1 MGSVN
6 TLLTSIFP
14 FLLISLSNYSLQ
26 ILATYTPEATER
38 NIHIDNDCDDCDDDN
53 YGDIRINDDLGM
65 ILL

>member
-26 ILATYTPEATER
+26 ILATYTPEATEH
-38 NIHIDNDCDDCDDDN
+38 NIHIINDYDDCDDDN
-53 YGDIRINDDLGM
+53 YGDIRINDDFGM